1 MSRKSALIAGVYLAV
16 LASACVIEEPASSL
30 SPAATTTATSVPVPA
45 GAVEALVIRVPDGD
59 SLVVEVNGVEER
71 LRIIGINA
79 PESDECLGPE
89 SRDALQALVSDRVVW
104 IAADEELTDQYD
116 RLLRYVWVDDIFV
129 NQEQVEHGLAIAR
142 GFPPNEMLQT
152 TLDDAEDRAIAG
164 ELGIW
169 NPTACGGTAAPD
181 VEISFVVAN
190 PAGRDDENLNEEYVV
205 LANPTAQDID
215 LSNWILRDSSTVHRF
230 TFPEG
235 SMLLA
240 NDGLVVRSGCGDNRD
255 KEFFW
260 CSEGPIWDNGGDEAF
275 LLTPTG
281 AIAAT
286 LEYDEQR

>member
-1 MSRKSALIAGVYLAV
+1 MSRNSVLIAGVYLAV
-16 LASACVIEEPASSL
+16 LASSCVMEEPESSL
-30 SPAATTTATSVPVPA
+30 TPPATTPAASVPVPV

-59 SLVVEVNGVEER
+59 SLVIEVNGAEER

-89 SRDALQALVSDRVVW
+89 SRDALRALVSERVVW
-104 IAADEELTDQYD
+104 IAADEEPLDQYD

-129 NQEQVEHGLAIAR
+129 NRHQVEQGMAISR
-142 GFPPNEMLQT
+142 GFPPNVMLQDS
-152 TLDDAEDRAIAG
+152 LDDAEDRAVAG

-169 NPTACGGTAAPD
+169 NPTACGGTAAPE

-190 PAGRDDENLNEEYVV
+190 PAGRDEENLNGEYVV

-215 LSNWILRDSSTVHRF
+215 LSNWVLRDSSTAHRF

-235 SMLLA
+235 STLLA
-240 NDGLVVRSGCGDNRD
+240 NDGLVVRSGCGENRD
-255 KEFFW
+255 QELFW